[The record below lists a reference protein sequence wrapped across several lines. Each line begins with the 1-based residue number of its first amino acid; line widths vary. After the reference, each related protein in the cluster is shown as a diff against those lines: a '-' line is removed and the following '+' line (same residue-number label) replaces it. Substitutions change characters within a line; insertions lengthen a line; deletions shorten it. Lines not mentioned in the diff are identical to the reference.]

1 MKYLDWQQISPFTPC
16 TTIEDMDMNI
26 IWYSNPE
33 FTEERPMYMFH
44 GLDIHHLFTNA
55 RVKCCSTGMV
65 EAGIHKDA
73 WKKVFKISANNFNLS
88 GLNLALVE
96 DLVDRQ
102 SNAQEKC

>member
-1 MKYLDWQQISPFTPC
+1 MNCIYAEHVFPMKYLDWQQISPFTPC

-44 GLDIHHLFTNA
+44 GLDSHHLFTNA

-73 WKKVFKISANNFNLS
+73 WKKVFKIVQITLI
-88 GLNLALVE
+88 
-96 DLVDRQ
+96 
-102 SNAQEKC
+102 